1 MIIRNVKDFNV
12 RHIIECGQCFRWE
25 KKGGGSYDIAA
36 MHRRLNVNCH
46 EGVLTLSCS
55 LGEFEEIWRDYFDL
69 DRDYSAIKAKI
80 SSGDPVMARAVDH
93 GWGIRILKQDL
104 WETIVAFIISQN
116 NNISRIKGCMERLC
130 GSFGDPLVGFAGE
143 EEGTLTR
150 DIPRPDVLAGLTVD
164 DLAPVRLGY
173 RAEYLIRA
181 SRQIM
186 ERGLP
191 RDRKQLLALTG
202 VGPKVASCIEL
213 FGMGN
218 MKSFPIDVWV
228 RRLMHEFYGLDEKDG
243 KAMEAFARDRFGSFG
258 GIAQQYLFYYEREK
272 KNVQ

>member
-1 MIIRNVKDFNV
+1 M
-12 RHIIECGQCFRWE
+12 
-25 KKGGGSYDIAA
+25 
-36 MHRRLNVNCH
+36 
-46 EGVLTLSCS
+46 
-55 LGEFEEIWRDYFDL
+55 
-69 DRDYSAIKAKI
+69 
-80 SSGDPVMARAVDH
+80 
-93 GWGIRILKQDL
+93 
-104 WETIVAFIISQN
+104 
-116 NNISRIKGCMERLC
+116 
-130 GSFGDPLVGFAGE
+130 
-143 EEGTLTR
+143 
-150 DIPRPDVLAGLTVD
+150 D

-258 GIAQQYLFYYEREK
+258 GIAQQYLFYYAREK